1 MRPPTRRPSI
11 FRHTASAAAAARALV
26 MLAAQLLLLLRLRA
40 LVPLLLPFGPVM
52 LVLTLEAGRCCELL
66 PLLKAALLL
75 PGVLKVLRVLLD
87 TSRPSSY
94 TQRPKPSCA
103 SPAAGTD
110 RVMPLLLLL
119 ALVPRLRAVPTE
131 KEPQVEACRH
141 GDTYATA

>member
-11 FRHTASAAAAARALV
+11 LRHTASAAAAARALV
-26 MLAAQLLLLLRLRA
+26 MLAAQLLLLRLRA
-40 LVPLLLPFGPVM
+40 LAPLLPFGPVM
-52 LVLTLEAGRCCELL
+52 LVLTLEAGRFCELL
-66 PLLKAALLL
+66 PQLSAALLL

-94 TQRPKPSCA
+94 TQLPKPSCA

-110 RVMPLLLLL
+110 RVIPLLLLL
-119 ALVPRLRAVPTE
+119 PALMPRLRAVPTE

-141 GDTYATA
+141 GDTNTTA